1 MTRPS
6 TIALALEAAARLTTA
21 QILVA
26 VCSGP
31 RLMRLLGPVE
41 RSDTATE
48 DACPRWPAARRV
60 ARVVDRVGNLLPWH
74 PVCLPRAMTTRAMLR
89 RRAIPCELHLGVTST
104 APLAAHAWVTVG
116 GRVVQGGS
124 VEHVTPLATLR

>member
-1 MTRPS
+1 M
-6 TIALALEAAARLTTA
+6 EAAARLTSA

-31 RLMRLLGPVE
+31 RLMRLLGTVA
-41 RSDTATE
+41 RSADTPK
-48 DACPRWPAARRV
+48 DADPRWPAARRV

-89 RRAIPCELHLGVTST
+89 RREIPCELHLGVTST

-116 GRVVQGGS
+116 GRVVQGGP
-124 VEHVTPLATLR
+124 VAKVTPLATLR